1 MIVFL
6 LGFFSCG
13 KKKSETIPAE
23 DVGMIRSDKE
33 TMEKLE
39 KYLDIPIYPGARLAD
54 IFTELRNDK
63 IPEERMYT
71 SVKLIIDDY
80 DNVAKFYEKEFN
92 MKFEVTGTENKKYY
106 ILIFDKE
113 DWEYEIYI
121 GHDTY
126 MNLPIYDIT
135 MREKED

>member
-1 MIVFL
+1 
-6 LGFFSCG
+6 
-13 KKKSETIPAE
+13 
-23 DVGMIRSDKE
+23 
-33 TMEKLE
+33 MEKLE

-92 MKFEVTGTENKKYY
+92 MKFEVTGTEDKKYY
-106 ILIFDKE
+106 TLIFDKE